1 MKSHPTSQFTRHT
14 LLRSPVHR
22 FACAARERAAPLRAR
37 GPAMSESTAAVLR
50 RSVVTEAAQALR
62 RLSRVRLDW
71 SAADALG
78 REQAAAEDP
87 VGFVFADA
95 LPPRALL
102 LEVNHVGFL
111 WCAIA
116 RRAARSKRT
125 PRRAAPAVPH
135 SAPARRRPRRLTCC
149 VACFVTGAFV
159 TGWLLWRI
167 FQRRLEL
174 LVRIRAAA
182 CVAAQR

>member
-1 MKSHPTSQFTRHT
+1 
-14 LLRSPVHR
+14 
-22 FACAARERAAPLRAR
+22 
-37 GPAMSESTAAVLR
+37 MSESTAAVLR

-62 RLSRVRLDW
+62 RLSRVRFDW

-95 LPPRALL
+95 LPSRALL

-125 PRRAAPAVPH
+125 PRPL
-135 SAPARRRPRRLTCC
+135 RRLTPR
-149 VACFVTGAFV
+149 
-159 TGWLLWRI
+159 LLAAG
-167 FQRRLEL
+167 
-174 LVRIRAAA
+174 RAG
-182 CVAAQR
+182 

>member
-1 MKSHPTSQFTRHT
+1 
-14 LLRSPVHR
+14 
-22 FACAARERAAPLRAR
+22 
-37 GPAMSESTAAVLR
+37 MSESTAAVLR
-50 RSVVTEAAQALR
+50 RGVVTEVLQALR
-62 RLSRVRLDW
+62 RLSHVRLDW
-71 SAADALG
+71 SAADAVA

-111 WCAIA
+111 WCAFA
-116 RRAARSKRT
+116 QRAPRSKRT
-125 PRRAAPAVPH
+125 SRRPAPAAPHAAPRRP
-135 SAPARRRPRRLTCC
+135 RPRRLTCC

-159 TGWLLWRI
+159 TGWVLWRI

-174 LVRIRAAA
+174 LVRFRAAA
-182 CVAAQR
+182 RCAARL